1 MGDGGV
7 LALGGRPDVE
17 SKEDS
22 VSAGNVLLFLTR
34 LLPLL
39 TFSTGLGILLLAFF
53 CSSFVERPMSTDGLA
68 FNVPTICGK

>member
-7 LALGGRPDVE
+7 LALGGGRDVE

-22 VSAGNVLLFLTR
+22 VVSAGNVLLFLTR

-39 TFSTGLGILLLAFF
+39 TF
-53 CSSFVERPMSTDGLA
+53 
-68 FNVPTICGK
+68 

>member
-7 LALGGRPDVE
+7 LALGGGRDVE

-39 TFSTGLGILLLAFF
+39 TF
-53 CSSFVERPMSTDGLA
+53 
-68 FNVPTICGK
+68 